1 MLKIQPAQD
10 ETSAGGPTIALG
22 LAGGGPVGGIYELG
36 VLLALDEALEGLDL
50 NNLDIY
56 VGVSSGS
63 FVASM
68 LINQVSTEEM
78 YGIFVRNDSI
88 EHLFSPE
95 TFLQPAFMEYFSRAI
110 SIPELFIHAFE
121 QYVKHPD
128 DLGLLE
134 SMSSLGRALP
144 TGFFNNEKINIFL
157 EHVFNYPG
165 RSNDFREL
173 AHKLLVVAVDLN
185 TSESVIFGDD
195 GYDHVPVSKAVQAS
209 SALPGLYPPVAIDGH
224 YYVDGALRKTL
235 HASAALDAGANL
247 VLCINPLVPFDAN
260 FAVDEHGNPKPGV
273 HNLVN
278 GGLPVVLSQ
287 TFRTIIHSRMQVG
300 MANYKSQ
307 YPQADIVLFEPNL
320 DDAKMFFT
328 NVFSFSN
335 RHRVCEHAYQATRK
349 ELYDHRHKLKPVLA
363 RHGFELRLDVLED
376 DTRCVSTGLR
386 GGMVRDLDLCALF
399 QESHGVL
406 DELERWAKAR
416 AAHQKAV

>member
-10 ETSAGGPTIALG
+10 ETIAGGPTIALG

-78 YGIFVRNDSI
+78 YGIFVRNDSM

-144 TGFFNNEKINIFL
+144 TGFFNNEKINIF
-157 EHVFNYPG
+157 
-165 RSNDFREL
+165 S
-173 AHKLLVVAVDLN
+173 
-185 TSESVIFGDD
+185 
-195 GYDHVPVSKAVQAS
+195 
-209 SALPGLYPPVAIDGH
+209 
-224 YYVDGALRKTL
+224 GA
-235 HASAALDAGANL
+235 
-247 VLCINPLVPFDAN
+247 
-260 FAVDEHGNPKPGV
+260 
-273 HNLVN
+273 
-278 GGLPVVLSQ
+278 
-287 TFRTIIHSRMQVG
+287 
-300 MANYKSQ
+300 
-307 YPQADIVLFEPNL
+307 
-320 DDAKMFFT
+320 
-328 NVFSFSN
+328 
-335 RHRVCEHAYQATRK
+335 
-349 ELYDHRHKLKPVLA
+349 
-363 RHGFELRLDVLED
+363 
-376 DTRCVSTGLR
+376 CV
-386 GGMVRDLDLCALF
+386 
-399 QESHGVL
+399 
-406 DELERWAKAR
+406 
-416 AAHQKAV
+416 